1 MLGVRGRTQAGRPSR
16 LLDRAIRLVSSLVV
30 VASLAGCARGAAAD
44 PPTRIRIAV
53 GPADG
58 VFESVGEA
66 LATAYNAQPGL
77 EASTQHSVNSQ
88 TSAEALERGEVDLA
102 LEGAR
107 TSYVAYRR
115 GTQEHPAPLNKL
127 RALAVLFPTVVHIAA
142 RRGAGIADIHDLK
155 GHRLFVGEKGSPTE
169 GASRTVL
176 ESHGL
181 TFADIHPVFER
192 DGVIDAFRNGA
203 LDAIVFFYP
212 IHHARAVAMMRGGE
226 ATLIPVDT
234 RMMESIR
241 SRDPLLKPASIPP
254 GTYDGQPQPVP
265 TVGTDVLL
273 VCRKDLSEDLVYR
286 LTRVLFDSVPELSRA
301 HPAVTSVDPGRG
313 PGAPIPLH
321 RGAARYYRE
330 RELFR

>member
-1 MLGVRGRTQAGRPSR
+1 M
-16 LLDRAIRLVSSLVV
+16 LDRAIRLVSLLVAIASLV
-30 VASLAGCARGAAAD
+30 GCARGKAAD

-58 VFESVGEA
+58 VFETVGEA
-66 LATAYNAQPGL
+66 LARAYNAQAGL
-77 EASTQHSVNSQ
+77 EASTQHSLNSQ

-115 GTQEHPAPLNKL
+115 GTQGHPAPHSKL

-142 RRGAGIADIHDLK
+142 RRGAGIASIHDLK
-155 GHRLFVGEKGSPTE
+155 GHRVFVGEKSSPTE
-169 GASRTVL
+169 GASRTVF

-181 TFADIHPVFER
+181 TFADIQPVFDR
-192 DGVIDAFRNGA
+192 DGVIDAFRGGA

-212 IHHARAVAMMRGGE
+212 IEHALAVAMMRGGQ
-226 ATLIPVDT
+226 ATLIPIEA
-234 RMMESIR
+234 RMMETIR
-241 SRDPLLKPASIPP
+241 SRDPLLKPASIPA
-254 GTYDGQPQPVP
+254 GTYDGQPQPVL

-273 VCRKDLSEDLVYR
+273 VSRKDLPEDLVYT
-286 LTRVLFDSVPELSRA
+286 LTKVLFDSVGELSRA
-301 HPAVTSVDPGRG
+301 HPAVSSIDPGRG

-330 RELFR
+330 RELFQ